1 MEFTES
7 VKSFQVPATP
17 CTSAWPPS
25 LPSVPTSRA
34 TRVTSDANEES
45 WSTMVLMVFFS
56 SRISPFTSTVIFLD
70 RSPAATAVVTSA
82 MFRTWEVRLPAMK
95 FTESVK
101 SFQVPATPCTS
112 AWPPSLPS
120 VPTSRATRVTS
131 EAKDRSWSTMVLMVF
146 FSSRISPFTSTV
158 IFLDRSPA
166 ATAVVT
172 SAMFR
177 TWPVRFEPMEFT
189 ESVKSFQVPATPCTS
204 AWPPSLPSVPTS
216 RATRVT
222 SDAKDRSWSTMV
234 LMVFFSSR
242 ISPFT
247 STVIFLDRSPAA
259 TAFVTSAMFRT
270 WPVRFEPMEF
280 TESVKS
286 FQVPATPCT
295 SAWPPSLPSVPTSR
309 ATRVTSDANDRS
321 WSTMVLMVFFSSR
334 ISPFTS
340 TVIFLDRSPV
350 ATAFVTSEMFRTW
363 AVRFEAMKFTES
375 VKSFQVPAT
384 PCTSAWPPSLPS
396 VPTSRATRVTS
407 AEKVPSCCTILLM
420 IMAVRRNSPSSGLP
434 SASSAMLLD
443 RSPWATAPITRATS
457 DVGCT
462 RSAISELMHSAESR
476 QKPLALGTK
485 ARSLSLPSLPTTRD
499 RRASS
504 CDMRTF
510 SATTSLNAS
519 ATLPKTPVQSCGN
532 CG

>member
-1 MEFTES
+1 
-7 VKSFQVPATP
+7 
-17 CTSAWPPS
+17 
-25 LPSVPTSRA
+25 
-34 TRVTSDANEES
+34 
-45 WSTMVLMVFFS
+45 MVFLS

-70 RSPAATAVVTSA
+70 RSPAATAFVTSA
-82 MFRTWEVRLPAMK
+82 MFRTWA
-95 FTESVK
+95 
-101 SFQVPATPCTS
+101 
-112 AWPPSLPS
+112 
-120 VPTSRATRVTS
+120 
-131 EAKDRSWSTMVLMVF
+131 
-146 FSSRISPFTSTV
+146 
-158 IFLDRSPA
+158 
-166 ATAVVT
+166 
-172 SAMFR
+172 
-177 TWPVRFEPMEFT
+177 VRFEPIEFT

-222 SDAKDRSWSTMV
+222 SDAKDESWSTIV
-234 LMVFFSSR
+234 LIVFFSSR

-247 STVIFLDRSPAA
+247 STVIFFERSPAA
-259 TAFVTSAMFRT
+259 TAVVTSAMFRT
-270 WPVRFEPMEF
+270 WDVKLPAMKF

-321 WSTMVLMVFFSSR
+321 WSTIVLMVFFSSR

-350 ATAFVTSEMFRTW
+350 ATALVTPAMLRTW

-384 PCTSAWPPSLPS
+384 PCTSACPPSLPS

-420 IMAVRRNSPSSGLP
+420 IMAVRRNSPSSGRP
-434 SASSAMLLD
+434 SASSAIDLD
-443 RSPWATAPITRATS
+443 WSTIVLMVSLSSRISPDTLTVIFLERSPCATAPITRATS

-462 RSAISELMHSAESR
+462 RSAIRELIDSAESR

-504 CDMRTF
+504 CDMRRF
-510 SATTSLNAS
+510 SATTSLKAS
-519 ATLPKTPVQSCGN
+519 ATLPNTPVQSWGSCAEALPFLRSVSADRKVRVCSDNASTSSSTEFTTATSACQNPVSLSSGSRR
-532 CG
+532 CFVAERAPASTVLSF